1 MCLRWKDYYEQLD
14 ANIFENLD
22 ETGTDLE
29 ENVTHWKQFKKK

>member
-1 MCLRWKDYYEQLD
+1 MRWDEKTYEQLD
-14 ANIFENLD
+14 ARFDNLD